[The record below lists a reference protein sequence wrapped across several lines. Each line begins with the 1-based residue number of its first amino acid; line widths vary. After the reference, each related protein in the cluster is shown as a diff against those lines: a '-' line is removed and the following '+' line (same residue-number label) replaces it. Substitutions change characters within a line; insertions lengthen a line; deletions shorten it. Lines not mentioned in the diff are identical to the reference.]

1 MWRIVDT
8 GLRSAAENM
17 ALDNVILEAVSHGR
31 APSTIRFLRFS
42 RPCVLV
48 GYHQDV
54 DQEVRVDYCIRKNI
68 EINRRI
74 TGGGAVYFHP
84 SHLGWEIIS
93 YWGYPFPE
101 DIEDLYGFICKPIV
115 EALRRIGL
123 NARFRPK
130 NDIEVNSRKI
140 SGTGGTTRGN
150 AFLFQGTLLTDLDIG
165 EMLRCLR
172 IPIKKLS
179 GKDIDSLKDRVT
191 TVRWE
196 LNYMP
201 DLEFI
206 KGIIVE
212 EVCRHL
218 NVDAEYSNLTEFELQ
233 LLKDQKPY
241 FQSSSWIHLVK
252 VPRKGL
258 FYSSIKAPGG
268 LIRAAVSIRENI
280 IQNIFITGDFFTYPQ
295 TLINEVECRLKH
307 TILDE
312 FELLS
317 IVENV
322 FTDLNATIPGI
333 LPQDIVKAIINAASK
348 IHLLDLGLT
357 EDEAN
362 NIIEVLK
369 PINYTLPNASHI
381 LLPYCAKP
389 VECSYRYST
398 ICVECGACEFTLVHK
413 AAERF
418 GFKPLTIVNYEHLE
432 EELTRLRDSG
442 EKAWIGCCCEAF
454 YEKHFEDF
462 KRIGLPG
469 LIVTVEGI
477 TCYDLGLEKLAY
489 EGKYDG
495 LSKLRVDLLVKIF
508 KLADSMRK
516 IILKPNSL
524 TNQTLDL

>member
-1 MWRIVDT
+1 MWRIIDT

-17 ALDNVILEAVSHGR
+17 ALDNVILEAVSR
-31 APSTIRFLRFS
+31 NKAPNTIRFLRFLK
-42 RPCVLV
+42 PCVLV

-54 DQEVRVDYCIRKNI
+54 DQEVRVDYCVMNDI

-74 TGGGAVYFHP
+74 TGGGAIYFHP
-84 SHLGWEIIS
+84 SHLGWEVIS
-93 YWGYPFPE
+93 SWSYLFPR

-123 NARFRPK
+123 NARFRPR
-130 NDIEVNSRKI
+130 NDIEVNGKKI
-140 SGTGGTTRGN
+140 SGTGGTTRNN
-150 AFLFQGTLLTDLDIG
+150 AFLFQGTLLTDLDVR
-165 EMLRCLR
+165 EMLKCLK

-179 GKDIDSLKDRVT
+179 DKDVDSLKDRVT

-206 KGIIVE
+206 KSIIVE
-212 EVCRHL
+212 EICKHF
-218 NVDAEYSNLTEFELQ
+218 NVDAEYSNLTDFELQ
-233 LLKDQKPY
+233 LLREQKSY
-241 FQSSSWIHLVK
+241 FRSSSWIYLVK
-252 VPRKGL
+252 VPKRGL
-258 FYSSIKAPGG
+258 FHSSIKVSGG

-280 IQNIFITGDFFTYPQ
+280 IQSIFITGDFFTYPQ
-295 TLINEVECRLKH
+295 TLINELECRLKH
-307 TILDE
+307 TLLDE
-312 FELLS
+312 LELLN

-322 FTDLNATIPGI
+322 FTDLNATIPGV

-362 NIIEVLK
+362 SIIEVLK
-369 PINYTLPNASHI
+369 PINYTLPNANYI

-389 VECSYRYST
+389 VECIYRYDT
-398 ICVECGACEFTLVHK
+398 VCVKCGLCEFTLIHK

-418 GFKPLTIVNYEHLE
+418 GFKPITIVNYEHLE
-432 EELTRLRDSG
+432 ETLIRLRDIG

-462 KRIGLPG
+462 KNIGLPG

-495 LSKLRVDLLVKIF
+495 LSKLRVDLLIKIF
-508 KLADSMRK
+508 KLSDSMK
-516 IILKPNSL
+516 MIKAKSTCPVA
-524 TNQTLDL
+524 